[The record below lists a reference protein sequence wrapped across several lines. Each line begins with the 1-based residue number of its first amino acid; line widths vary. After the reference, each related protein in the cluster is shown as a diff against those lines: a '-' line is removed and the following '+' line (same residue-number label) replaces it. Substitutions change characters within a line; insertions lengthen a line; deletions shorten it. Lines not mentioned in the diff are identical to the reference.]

1 MAELDQRLRE
11 IEANLQCLDSEWV
24 ESKGPETLPE
34 SKTSYIDAVVISHEF
49 TDHCNKR
56 TLLELATDTPIF
68 ATKRAV
74 SLIRSWK
81 HFDFVQE
88 IPAFSTKGFDWR
100 KAPSNPL
107 PSWLGISQMVSH
119 GDVLDY
125 HSAILLTFNVN
136 QTGPFEPFGVQLPAE
151 GIVYT
156 PHGIHAQDLKHLPS
170 AVPPVKTL
178 ALLHGLHDIQISRQ
192 KLNLGAHNGLQAQR
206 LCRAKYWVST
216 HDEIKKATGLI
227 TPWLYRNPLTLREA
241 LNEERKSNG
250 KVEDGSGLADLR
262 GVTFANLLS
271 GESLLLV

>member
-11 IEANLQCLDSEWV
+11 IEANLQCLDSEWA
-24 ESKGPETLPE
+24 ESKHSEILPE
-34 SKTSYIDAVVISHEF
+34 SETSYIDAVVISHEF

-56 TLLELATDTPIF
+56 TLLELARDTPIF

-88 IPAFSTKGFDWR
+88 IPTFSTKGFDWR
-100 KAPSNPL
+100 KASFHPL
-107 PSWLGISQMVSH
+107 PPWLGISQMVSH
-119 GDVLDY
+119 GDALDY

-136 QTGPFEPFGVQLPAE
+136 QTVFLKPCGVQLPAE

-156 PHGIHAQDLKHLPS
+156 PHGIHAQDLRHLPS
-170 AVPPVKTL
+170 AFPPVKTL
-178 ALLHGLHDIQISRQ
+178 ALLHGLHDIQFSRQ

-241 LNEERKSNG
+241 LEEERRIKG
-250 KVEDGSGLADLR
+250 KIEDGSGLIDLR
-262 GVTFANLLS
+262 GVTFAELLS